1 MGKLF
6 VNHRPKVT
14 IRKPETP
21 NPVQTQPCLLFIRT
35 VTTHAMLLHQRR
47 HLLPEGPD
55 INASQFTGGL
65 HPRTRRFLFHL
76 FRVGSRGG
84 IRFSGGLGNRRF
96 PASNDDQVIDR
107 TLEETR
113 LAAYG
118 GHEPDGI
125 DRPPVLEGKVWVGLA
140 VEADS
145 ISADVQIDLQRDHGV
160 GHNGVLR
167 PRVVGKEK
175 FVEPHVLEVT
185 ERTGCFASNQVTAT
199 PGQVH
204 SHALGQVPFEDQGLG
219 HLGAIPQLHEKGP
232 TALVFPQPV
241 EPEGHLE
248 AASLALRK
256 GPPGTGT
263 KFSII
268 QLKVKR
274 LALQRSRSIR
284 DPIILHHRGISPVEV
299 ILKDHVLLPM
309 GKGTDQSHAYKGK

>member
-21 NPVQTQPCLLFIRT
+21 NPVETQPCLLFVRT

-47 HLLPEGPD
+47 HLLLEGLD
-55 INASQFTGGL
+55 VDAGQFPGDH

-113 LAAYG
+113 LAASG

-125 DRPPVLEGKVWVGLA
+125 DRPPVLEGKVWIGLA
-140 VEADS
+140 VETDS

-160 GHNGVLR
+160 GHHGVRR
-167 PRVVGKEK
+167 PRVVGHKK
-175 FVEPHVLEVT
+175 LVELHVLEVT
-185 ERTGCFASNQVTAT
+185 ERTRCFASNQVTTT

-204 SHALGQVPFEDQGLG
+204 PDALGQVPFVDQGLG

-232 TALVFPQPV
+232 TALVFP
-241 EPEGHLE
+241 
-248 AASLALRK
+248 
-256 GPPGTGT
+256 
-263 KFSII
+263 
-268 QLKVKR
+268 
-274 LALQRSRSIR
+274 
-284 DPIILHHRGISPVEV
+284 
-299 ILKDHVLLPM
+299 
-309 GKGTDQSHAYKGK
+309 